1 MAIERER
8 KFLVIKDKLPSDFFT
23 RTTGKQAIQTGYFT
37 RGNVAIRVSRKN
49 VGQPSEK
56 CKVCF
61 KGPGT
66 EERQEFEYTI
76 PNKDAEALIELA
88 PTFLQK
94 VRYDFE
100 GWEIDCIDISKSPM
114 NDHLQGKAAEGP
126 HEIWV
131 AEWEE
136 HEGKAAI
143 PSPLPEWIDREVTEE
158 PRVYS
163 NQALA
168 WKHGTI
174 GNW

>member
-1 MAIERER
+1 MVIERER
-8 KFLVIKDKLPSDFFT
+8 KFLVIKDKLPTDFLAAMPG
-23 RTTGKQAIQTGYFT
+23 GKNIQTGYFT

-49 VGQPSEK
+49 VGKPDEK

-88 PTFLQK
+88 PTFLKK

-100 GWEIDCIDISKSPM
+100 GWEVDCIDLSKSPKNEDKDGNM
-114 NDHLQGKAAEGP
+114 IGGP
-126 HEIWV
+126 SELWV

-136 HEGKAAI
+136 HEGKSPI
-143 PSPLPEWIDREVTEE
+143 PDPLPEWIGKEVTEE

-168 WKHGTI
+168 WEHGTI